1 MAEQGVPERQPGRE
15 TARSAGRKPDPL
27 DRRKF
32 SHRPDTLSWLEYLR
46 ALVDG
51 AFERRVDAARALHV
65 SASVVSRH
73 LAGDRMPGREAV
85 EAMLAACGAT
95 EEVRVQTFTLYKAA
109 LKEYDTALHAK
120 LEKAERYDA
129 AIETARLA
137 VTRHAQLEAEYHSLV
152 ERLSGVERM
161 LTELEAARAE
171 ASDQQAEESQELAGR
186 LVEEREARASAEL
199 ELAARQVI
207 ADELQQRV
215 EALSRELN
223 QARQERDAARR
234 DAARLRDELLGVRA
248 HLGAIQAEQDRR
260 RNEDAAVAEAL
271 GAVES
276 GLADVPQP
284 QSAPVATA
292 ARDSISPTASVPAA
306 AFGANEWLVDEIYQQ
321 YLADPNSIDKAW
333 WDFFADYRPGAA
345 SS

>member
-1 MAEQGVPERQPGRE
+1 MTQQGVPKRQAG

-27 DRRKF
+27 DRRRF
-32 SHRPDTLSWLEYLR
+32 SDRPNTLSWLEHLR
-46 ALVDG
+46 ALMDG
-51 AFERRVDAARALHV
+51 TFERRIDAARALHV

-85 EAMLAACGAT
+85 EGMLAACGAT

-120 LEKAERYDA
+120 LEKAEQYDA

-137 VTRHAQLEAEYHSLV
+137 VTRHAQLEAEYHTLV
-152 ERLSGVERM
+152 ERLSGVERT
-161 LTELEAARAE
+161 LTELEAARMQAI
-171 ASDQQAEESQELAGR
+171 DQQTEESQELTGR
-186 LVEEREARASAEL
+186 LEQERQARASAEL
-199 ELAARQVI
+199 ELAARQAS

-223 QARQERDAARR
+223 HARQERDAARR

-248 HLGAIQAEQDRR
+248 HLGAIQAEQDQRR
-260 RNEDAAVAEAL
+260 SEDAAVAEAL
-271 GAVES
+271 DAVES

-284 QSAPVATA
+284 QSTPATTA
-292 ARDSISPTASVPAA
+292 ARDTISQDSRVPAA
-306 AFGANEWLVDEIYQQ
+306 GAFGPNEWLVDEIYQQ
-321 YLADPNSIDKAW
+321 YLADPNSVDAAW
-333 WDFFADYRPGAA
+333 WDFFADYKPGVPG
-345 SS
+345 S